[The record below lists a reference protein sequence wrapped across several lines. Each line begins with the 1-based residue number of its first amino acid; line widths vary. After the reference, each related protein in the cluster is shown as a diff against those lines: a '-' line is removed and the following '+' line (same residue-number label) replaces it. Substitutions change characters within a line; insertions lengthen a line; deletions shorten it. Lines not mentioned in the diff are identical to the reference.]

1 MTPVTDVIHDIKAKA
16 LRRIDEAPRMS
27 ISELSDIHTELL
39 TEILSY
45 VEGCAGCLV
54 ILDQE
59 DKAFDRVYSVGYGE
73 HFLWWNEVRTGDG
86 LVSEVIATGAPVIV
100 DNVTVAEHFKR
111 LCQLTVSQITLP
123 IFTIIGGLY
132 GILALEFSS
141 KIGKDTKDH
150 VLALAEPLSDLIT
163 RIESMQYNKRFA
175 LLISRLDNISRIP
188 EDPLVESNTIVSA
201 LIEVVGDGEVAL
213 LLRRAGNLDVI
224 ASANIPVERLPHELQ
239 IGISVGAGYT
249 CWVAHKRESFYC
261 KNTANPAYEYYRI
274 VDPKTK
280 SQYTTPII
288 FQNELLGVIN
298 VGAHS
303 PYSFSERDRALIDI
317 VAQHAASFLYYRRMV
332 TEIITLTHK
341 AKQKLDFTDFISST
355 FSTVPPEKKKLLI
368 DSMAEARN
376 IVAEAEYPFRYRS
389 AELVDLNSLTAQA
402 LDRLMPLA
410 AAHDITMSV
419 VTNKFQHIPYEI
431 SVRHFEDIA
440 DNLIL
445 NALESAKHQ
454 AHRYVNVGIDN
465 KLLHTV
471 NYVCFE
477 VRNSGRFSSFRPE
490 AGSEALG
497 QLLSPGE
504 FFPRSILGLHDTLPP
519 QGIGLWVIDRLL
531 ASYGGYLDINE
542 HPSGEVQTRAFF
554 RL

>member
-1 MTPVTDVIHDIKAKA
+1 
-16 LRRIDEAPRMS
+16 
-27 ISELSDIHTELL
+27 
-39 TEILSY
+39 
-45 VEGCAGCLV
+45 
-54 ILDQE
+54 
-59 DKAFDRVYSVGYGE
+59 
-73 HFLWWNEVRTGDG
+73 
-86 LVSEVIATGAPVIV
+86 
-100 DNVTVAEHFKR
+100 
-111 LCQLTVSQITLP
+111 
-123 IFTIIGGLY
+123 
-132 GILALEFSS
+132 
-141 KIGKDTKDH
+141 
-150 VLALAEPLSDLIT
+150 
-163 RIESMQYNKRFA
+163 
-175 LLISRLDNISRIP
+175 
-188 EDPLVESNTIVSA
+188 
-201 LIEVVGDGEVAL
+201 
-213 LLRRAGNLDVI
+213 
-224 ASANIPVERLPHELQ
+224 
-239 IGISVGAGYT
+239 
-249 CWVAHKRESFYC
+249 
-261 KNTANPAYEYYRI
+261 
-274 VDPKTK
+274 
-280 SQYTTPII
+280 
-288 FQNELLGVIN
+288 
-298 VGAHS
+298 
-303 PYSFSERDRALIDI
+303 
-317 VAQHAASFLYYRRMV
+317 
-332 TEIITLTHK
+332 
-341 AKQKLDFTDFISST
+341 
-355 FSTVPPEKKKLLI
+355 VPPEKKKLLI